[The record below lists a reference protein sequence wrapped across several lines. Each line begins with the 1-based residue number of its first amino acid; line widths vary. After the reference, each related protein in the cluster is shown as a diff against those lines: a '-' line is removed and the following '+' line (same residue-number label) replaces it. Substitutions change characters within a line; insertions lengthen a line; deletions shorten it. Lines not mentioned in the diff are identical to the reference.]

1 MISMYSGLD
10 SSVCSPSFDKAF
22 VVGPGRAPISVKLTS
37 RITGGQFIDLVDLL
51 SANPVLSNTNH
62 KPQTFLEGR
71 WAVSKRC
78 RVSEVKDILT

>member
-1 MISMYSGLD
+1 MISIYSGLD

-22 VVGPGRAPISVKLTS
+22 VVGPGRAPISAKLTS
-37 RITGGQFIDLVDLL
+37 RITGGQFIDLADLL
-51 SANPVLSNTNH
+51 SANLCSVLH

-71 WAVSKRC
+71 LAVSKRC

>member
-51 SANPVLSNTNH
+51 SANLCSLQH
-62 KPQTFLEGR
+62 KPQTTNLSGGQVGGF
-71 WAVSKRC
+71 
-78 RVSEVKDILT
+78 